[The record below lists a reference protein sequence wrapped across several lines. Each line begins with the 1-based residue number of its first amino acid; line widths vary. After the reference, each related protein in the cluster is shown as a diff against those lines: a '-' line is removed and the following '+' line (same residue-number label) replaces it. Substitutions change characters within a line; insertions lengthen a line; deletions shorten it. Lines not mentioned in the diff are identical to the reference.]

1 MLNIFADFYEK
12 SNGKGGSI
20 RCSLFI
26 INMYEVLRM
35 TAKTTTHEFQ
45 AETKKLLDIVINSLY
60 TERDVFIREL
70 ISNAS
75 DALEKYR
82 HESLTMEDPFD
93 AHVPLEVTITLDEE
107 KHTLTIADSGIGMS
121 RSELEHNL
129 GTIAHSGSNT
139 FLSEL
144 AEAAK
149 KDVSLIGQFGVG
161 FYAAFMAGQRVV
173 VQSRSWDGSE
183 GHEWV
188 SDGSGE
194 FSITEMDGLRRG
206 TKIIVELKDDA
217 QDYAKK
223 WKVESIIKQYSS
235 FVPFPIKLE
244 DEVINT
250 VQALWTRNR
259 AEITDEEYNDFYTF
273 IGNAGAEP
281 AYRLHFSADA
291 PLMIN
296 ALLFVPKENFEV
308 MGFGKM
314 EPGVNLYCQRILID
328 QHSKTILPEWLR
340 FLKGVVDSEDM
351 PLNISRQALQDNSL
365 VAKLRRVV
373 TKRFLKYLDEEAK
386 KDEGKYLEFWNSFG
400 IYIKEG
406 ATSDYEYQKELGKL
420 LRFESSKSEA
430 GKPISLADY
439 VLRMSPDQETIYY
452 INGPSRAAIEAGPYV
467 EMFKKKDIEI
477 IYTMEP
483 IDDFVLSHLGEF
495 DGKKLVSADRADL
508 DIPETEQEKKDEE
521 ETADQKL
528 DADSADALV
537 TWLKEALKEQVADVI
552 VSKRLVDAPAMIVNP
567 DGYMTSSMERVMAA
581 SRSEKGLG
589 FGGESKKNLEINPKN
604 PIIKRLAEL
613 QKSDADFAADVALQI
628 YDNAMIQAGL
638 TIDPLVMVERNYKI
652 LGRAIRD

>member
-1 MLNIFADFYEK
+1 
-12 SNGKGGSI
+12 
-20 RCSLFI
+20 
-26 INMYEVLRM
+26 M

-75 DALEKYR
+75 DALEKFR
-82 HESLTMEDPFD
+82 HESLTVDDPFD
-93 AHVPLEVTITLDEE
+93 AHVPLEIAIALDEE
-107 KHTLTIADSGIGMS
+107 KHTFTITDTGIGMS

-139 FLSEL
+139 FLTGL

-161 FYAAFMAGQRVV
+161 FYAAFMAAKQVR

-188 SDGSGE
+188 SDGSGS
-194 FSITEMDGLRRG
+194 FSITEVEGLRRG

-217 QDYAKK
+217 HDYAQK
-223 WKVESIIKQYSS
+223 WKVESIIKQYSA

-244 DEVINT
+244 GETVNT
-250 VQALWTRNR
+250 VQAIWTRNR
-259 AEITDEEYNDFYTF
+259 SEISDEEYNDFYKF
-273 IGNAGAEP
+273 VGNAVDEP
-281 AYRLHFSADA
+281 AYKLHFSADA

-308 MGFGKM
+308 LGFGKM
-314 EPGVNLYCQRILID
+314 DPGVNLYCQRILID
-328 QHSKTILPEWLR
+328 QHSKNILPEWLR

-351 PLNISRQALQDNSL
+351 PLNISRQALQDNAL
-365 VAKLRRVV
+365 VAKLRKVV

-386 KDEGKYLEFWNSFG
+386 KDEEKYLDFWNTFG
-400 IYIKEG
+400 IFLKEG

-420 LRFESSKSEA
+420 LRFESSKSED

-439 VLRMSPDQETIYY
+439 VLRMSADQEAIYY

-467 EMFKKKDIEI
+467 EMFRKKDIEI

-483 IDDFVLSHLGEF
+483 IDDFVLSHLAEF

-508 DIPETEQEKKDEE
+508 DIPVSEE
-521 ETADQKL
+521 EAKEDSGDAAEQKL
-528 DADSADALV
+528 DQDSTDSLIS
-537 TWLKEALKEQVADVI
+537 WLKETLKDHVADVL
-552 VSKRLVDAPAMIVNP
+552 VSKRLVDSPAMIVNP
-567 DGYMTSSMERVMAA
+567 GGYMTSSMERVLAA
-581 SRSEKGLG
+581 SRAEKGLG
-589 FGGESKKNLEINPKN
+589 IGGESKKNLEINLKN
-604 PIIKRLAEL
+604 PLIKRLAEL
-613 QKSDADFAADVALQI
+613 QKDDAEFAADVALQI

-638 TIDPLVMVERNYKI
+638 VVDPLVMVERNYKI
-652 LGRAIRD
+652 LGRALRD

>member
-1 MLNIFADFYEK
+1 
-12 SNGKGGSI
+12 
-20 RCSLFI
+20 
-26 INMYEVLRM
+26 M

-75 DALEKYR
+75 DALEKFR
-82 HESLTMEDPFD
+82 HESLTVDDAFD
-93 AHVPLEVTITLDEE
+93 AHVPLEVAIDLDEE
-107 KHTLTIADSGIGMS
+107 KHTFTITDTGIGMS

-139 FLSEL
+139 FLTEL
-144 AEAAK
+144 AEAAQ

-161 FYAAFMAGQRVV
+161 FYAAFMAGTQVR

-183 GHEWV
+183 GHEWT
-188 SDGSGE
+188 SDGSGS
-194 FSITEMDGLRRG
+194 FSITEMEGLRRG

-217 QDYAKK
+217 HDYAKK

-244 DEVINT
+244 GETVNT
-250 VQALWTRNR
+250 VQAIWTRNR
-259 AEITDEEYNDFYTF
+259 SEITEEEYTDFYKF
-273 IGNAGAEP
+273 IGNAGDEP
-281 AYRLHFSADA
+281 VYRLHFSADA

-296 ALLFVPKENFEV
+296 ALLFAPKENFEV
-308 MGFGKM
+308 LGFGKM

-328 QHSKTILPEWLR
+328 QHSKNILPEWLR

-351 PLNISRQALQDNSL
+351 PLNISRQSLQDNAL
-365 VAKLRRVV
+365 VSKLRKVV

-386 KDEGKYLEFWNSFG
+386 KDEGKYLDFWNTFG
-400 IYIKEG
+400 IFIKEG
-406 ATSDYEYQKELGKL
+406 ATSDYEFQKELSKL

-439 VLRMSPDQETIYY
+439 VLRMSADQDTIYY
-452 INGPSRAAIEAGPYV
+452 INGPSRAAIQAGPYV

-483 IDDFVLSHLGEF
+483 IDDFALSHLGEF

-508 DIPETEQEKKDEE
+508 DFPDN
-521 ETADQKL
+521 
-528 DADSADALV
+528 DADKDKDDDSEEAKLESEAADSLV

-581 SRSEKGLG
+581 SRAEKGMG

-604 PIIKRLAEL
+604 PIIKRLADL
-613 QKSDADFAADVALQI
+613 QKNDTDFAKDVALQI

-638 TIDPLVMVERNYKI
+638 VIDPLVMVERNYKI
-652 LGRAIRD
+652 LGRALGE